1 MILLLVIA
9 AWILVLSVVAGLCA
23 AARAGDLTQLAQA
36 STSAGWARY
45 GSPARGPLEYLEIS
59 ARANHRP
66 VRTAESG
73 ASLLHGDGV
82 AA

>member
-23 AARAGDLTQLAQA
+23 AARAGDLTQA
-36 STSAGWARY
+36 STPAGWGRR
-45 GSPARGPLEYLEIS
+45 GSTGREALEPLEIS
-59 ARANHRP
+59 ASTNLRP
-66 VRTAESG
+66 VRTAESS
-73 ASLLHGDGV
+73 ASLLRRDGV